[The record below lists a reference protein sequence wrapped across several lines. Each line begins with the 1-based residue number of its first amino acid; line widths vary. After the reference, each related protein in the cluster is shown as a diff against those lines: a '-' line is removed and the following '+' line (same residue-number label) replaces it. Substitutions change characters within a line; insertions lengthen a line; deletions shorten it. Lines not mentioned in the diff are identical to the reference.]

1 MANKFKDMMDPKLW
15 FKNEKDKKIAI
26 AKRDLSGP
34 ALDKELATIEEE
46 PYVNVLQMDVDPI
59 NPKKGFVELDFND
72 FFVKMLQENGYTGNS
87 DEDIVNS
94 WFNDLCRTILQ
105 QELADMDFGLEQDN
119 RQPADVVKVTDED
132 IAKVKSQTDEGE

>member
-26 AKRDLSGP
+26 AKRDLEGSV
-34 ALDKELATIEEE
+34 LEKELATINEE

-59 NPKKGFVELDFND
+59 NPKIGFVELDFND
-72 FFVKMLQENGYTGNS
+72 NFVTMLQSNGYTGNS
-87 DEDIVNS
+87 DEDIVNT

-105 QELADMDFGLEQDN
+105 QELADQDFGLEADA

-132 IAKVKSQTDEGE
+132 IAKVKQNNEGK